1 MKMIFDRNGEGRQEL
16 VAALGMI
23 SDSLDY
29 SKWKPVLPL
38 AARQLTC
45 IIGADVLSAIVA
57 LYWDEDLDP
66 EKEEL
71 VFMAQRAVAYFAWV
85 KVVPTL
91 DAQHGGSGRQR
102 KLGENEKGLTAL
114 QEYKDEMNILNLAY
128 ESVDALVGFLE
139 EKQFDFW
146 EKSLA
151 KRQMDGLLIRTKDE
165 FDEFYHI
172 GSHRLFLILVPILRE
187 IQRTDIL
194 PVVGKERFD
203 WLVRRDPNVCDT
215 LLEECQRPLAL
226 LAIKKAVDRL
236 PVEVIPEGIVQ
247 VQQTGTVKEKLRAEK
262 EARKSVAD
270 SLQADADRYLQELQ
284 DTVAALDT
292 APEEVDFYV
301 SGPTLQSKGITF

>member
-45 IIGADVLSAIVA
+45 IIGADVFSEIVD
-57 LYWDEDLDP
+57 LYRTDDLDP

-91 DAQHGGSGRQR
+91 DAQHGGSGRQK

-146 EKSLA
+146 EKSRA

-172 GSHRLFLILVPILRE
+172 GSHVCFSYWFPSCVKYSVRTFCLLSGRSGMTGSSGE
-187 IQRTDIL
+187 IQTYVTLSWRNAS
-194 PVVGKERFD
+194 
-203 WLVRRDPNVCDT
+203 DPWRCWPS
-215 LLEECQRPLAL
+215 R
-226 LAIKKAVDRL
+226 KRL
-236 PVEVIPEGIVQ
+236 NAYP
-247 VQQTGTVKEKLRAEK
+247 
-262 EARKSVAD
+262 
-270 SLQADADRYLQELQ
+270 
-284 DTVAALDT
+284 
-292 APEEVDFYV
+292 
-301 SGPTLQSKGITF
+301 